1 MALKE
6 STRKLVLEKRDAIP
20 ADQRVKKS
28 QRICDQLTQIALQ
41 HVGESSNASRNGLFI
56 AAYEPMRNEVDV
68 HPFFRE
74 AFARG
79 WHVCLPCM
87 AKDAESAKARMVFFE
102 LSETR
107 IFDERPAFLD
117 HPARPFLLANLHAQ
131 GWHEIDEVLFD
142 IAVIPMVA
150 FDSTLMRLGY
160 GGRRGV
166 RRTTDPRRPYRTARP
181 VAPPH
186 HQRLASRKFAAC
198 GIICKQNQSRE
209 LALRGACLCK
219 QRSTTVYSTCGIAAV
234 TPLWPG
240 SPAFFSQ
247 AAPLAIPFPFA

>member
-6 STRKLVLEKRDAIP
+6 SIRKLVLEKRDAIP

-117 HPARPFLLANLHAQ
+117 HPARPFLLADLHAQ

-160 GGRRGV
+160 GGGNYDRFLPKLRPDCLVTGV
-166 RRTTDPRRPYRTARP
+166 AFAEQQIPVVPTGPHDLSLPR
-181 VAPPH
+181 
-186 HQRLASRKFAAC
+186 
-198 GIICKQNQSRE
+198 IIS
-209 LALRGACLCK
+209 A
-219 QRSTTVYSTCGIAAV
+219 
-234 TPLWPG
+234 
-240 SPAFFSQ
+240 
-247 AAPLAIPFPFA
+247 

>member
-56 AAYEPMRNEVDV
+56 AAYEPMRSEVDV

-117 HPARPFLLANLHAQ
+117 HPARPFLLACP
-131 GWHEIDEVLFD
+131 G
-142 IAVIPMVA
+142 M
-150 FDSTLMRLGY
+150 
-160 GGRRGV
+160 
-166 RRTTDPRRPYRTARP
+166 ARD
-181 VAPPH
+181 
-186 HQRLASRKFAAC
+186 R
-198 GIICKQNQSRE
+198 
-209 LALRGACLCK
+209 
-219 QRSTTVYSTCGIAAV
+219 
-234 TPLWPG
+234 
-240 SPAFFSQ
+240 
-247 AAPLAIPFPFA
+247 

>member
-150 FDSTLMRLGY
+150 FDSTDTAAATTTDSCRSCAPIALLPAWRSPNNRSPSSLPN
-160 GGRRGV
+160 
-166 RRTTDPRRPYRTARP
+166 RTTCR
-181 VAPPH
+181 
-186 HQRLASRKFAAC
+186 
-198 GIICKQNQSRE
+198 
-209 LALRGACLCK
+209 
-219 QRSTTVYSTCGIAAV
+219 
-234 TPLWPG
+234 
-240 SPAFFSQ
+240 SPASSAPSKQKICRLRNYLQ
-247 AAPLAIPFPFA
+247 AKPTQRARIARRLPL

>member
-87 AKDAESAKARMVFFE
+87 AKDAESA
-102 LSETR
+102 
-107 IFDERPAFLD
+107 D
-117 HPARPFLLANLHAQ
+117 
-131 GWHEIDEVLFD
+131 
-142 IAVIPMVA
+142 
-150 FDSTLMRLGY
+150 
-160 GGRRGV
+160 
-166 RRTTDPRRPYRTARP
+166 
-181 VAPPH
+181 
-186 HQRLASRKFAAC
+186 RK
-198 GIICKQNQSRE
+198 S
-209 LALRGACLCK
+209 
-219 QRSTTVYSTCGIAAV
+219 VV
-234 TPLWPG
+234 
-240 SPAFFSQ
+240 
-247 AAPLAIPFPFA
+247 